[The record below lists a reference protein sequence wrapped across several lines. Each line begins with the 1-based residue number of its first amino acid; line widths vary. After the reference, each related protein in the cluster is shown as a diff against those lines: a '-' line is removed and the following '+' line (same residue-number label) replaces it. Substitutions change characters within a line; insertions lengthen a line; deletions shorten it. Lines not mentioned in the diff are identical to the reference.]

1 MPQGQESSEHVGRV
15 AVVGAS
21 MAGLLTARAL
31 AGHVAQV
38 VVLER
43 ERLPEQVRPRGRV
56 PQGRHLHLLLSPGLD
71 LLRDWFP
78 GIEEE
83 LVARGAVPT
92 DGRHAY
98 VHQGGAY
105 RARGDWGRPLLSL
118 TRPLLESVVR
128 ARVTALPNVTLESGV
143 RVERVRLSEG
153 APVRVT
159 GVVVDGTDLPTDLP
173 TDLTADLVVD
183 CSGRSS
189 SIAHDLA
196 EAGVVAP
203 PVTRVGID
211 VAYAS
216 RLLRRGPDD
225 FEGRFLMC
233 QDNPGSFRAGVVMP
247 VEGDRWQVTLAGVH
261 GDSPGSTDASMR
273 AFARGLPS
281 PVVAEL
287 LERCEPVGDVET
299 YRFPSSQR
307 RHHEKVHDPVPGLVS
322 LGDAA
327 CSFDPVYGQGM
338 TSAALQADALA
349 RVVADV
355 TARSDVAG
363 LRSRDVPRRFYRRAA
378 RVVDGPWRI
387 AVGGDFGHPATTGP
401 RPPGSAA
408 LNAYVGR
415 VVRASHSS
423 VEVARAFNRVIQL
436 ADPPTALVRPA
447 LLARVVR
454 YAGRSP
460 VATGTPI
467 VHPRV
472 GPPSR

>member
-1 MPQGQESSEHVGRV
+1 MAGTGQEAGRV
-15 AVVGAS
+15 VVVGAS
-21 MAGLLTARAL
+21 TAGLFTARAL
-31 AGHVAQV
+31 AGHVGQV

-43 ERLPEQVRPRGRV
+43 ERLPDEVRPRGRV
-56 PQGRHLHLLLSPGLD
+56 PQGRHLHLLLSAGLD
-71 LLRDWFP
+71 RLRLWFP
-78 GIEEE
+78 GIEDE
-83 LVARGAVPT
+83 LVACGAVPT
-92 DGRHAY
+92 DGSRAY

-105 RARGDWGRPLLSL
+105 RARGDWGRPVLSL

-128 ARVTALPNVTLESGV
+128 ARVAALSNVRVESGV
-143 RVERVRLSEG
+143 RVERVALSEG
-153 APVRVT
+153 VPVRVT
-159 GVVVDGTDLPTDLP
+159 GVVVEGVERP
-173 TDLTADLVVD
+173 ADLVVD

-189 SIAHDLA
+189 AIAHDLA

-211 VAYAS
+211 IAYAS
-216 RLLRRGPDD
+216 CLLRRDAAD
-225 FEGRFLMC
+225 FEGTFVVC
-233 QDNPGSFRAGVVMP
+233 QDNPGTFRGGAVLP
-247 VEGDRWQVTLAGVH
+247 VEGGRWQVTLAGVH

-273 AFARGLPS
+273 EFARGLPT

-287 LERCEPVGDVET
+287 LERCERVGDIET

-307 RHHEKVHDPVPGLVS
+307 RHHERVREPVPGLVS

-327 CSFDPVYGQGM
+327 CSFDPIYGQGM
-338 TSAALQADALA
+338 TSSALQAEALG
-349 RVVADV
+349 RVVAEAL
-355 TARSDVAG
+355 ARSDVAG
-363 LRSRDVPRRFYRRAA
+363 LRAGDLPKRFYRKAA
-378 RVVDGPWRI
+378 RVIDAPCRI

-408 LNAYVGR
+408 LNAYVRR

-423 VEVARAFNRVIQL
+423 VEVARAFNRVVQL
-436 ADPPTALVRPA
+436 ADPPTALARPA
-447 LLARVVR
+447 LVARVVR

-460 VATGTPI
+460 VATGTPV